1 MRIVIAGGGRV
12 GSVLA
17 ARLVAEQHTVT
28 VIERDSTTCT
38 RIFEEVGA
46 VTVCGDATNP
56 QVLESAGIATADVAA
71 AVLARD
77 PENLAFAMLV
87 RSMSSA
93 RVMVRMLDT
102 SYRDAYRLAGVK
114 ELVAEAEVV
123 VAKMST
129 AIDFPQVAGSLPL
142 AGGDA
147 LLFELAIPQHALV
160 AGKTVAQ
167 VRALEGFPRESLF
180 IGVVDPGGQTV
191 VPDGSTVLKAA
202 HTVILVARRTQL
214 AQVVEFLTA
223 EPATNA
229 SLTPLTQALRKVDF
243 LAPLSDQELAAVA
256 RGAEFL
262 QRPAGTEIFK
272 KGDPGESFFV
282 VLAGEVR
289 MLGDGGQQL
298 GTITP
303 GGFFGE
309 LALLTGE
316 PRMATAV
323 TGSACE
329 LAVVGREDFRS
340 VVMGSPAVA
349 LEMSRILGQRLSRAQ
364 GVPAPSPH
372 KRKGFFGR

>member
-28 VIERDSTTCT
+28 VIERDQATCT

-56 QVLESAGIATADVAA
+56 QVLEAAGIATADVAA
-71 AVLARD
+71 GVLARD

-87 RSMSSA
+87 RSMSPA

-102 SYRDAYRLAGVK
+102 SYREAYRLAGVK

-123 VAKMST
+123 VAKMTT
-129 AIDFPQVAGSLPL
+129 AIDFPEVAGSLPL

-147 LLFELAIPQHALV
+147 LLFELAINPRALV

-167 VRALEGFPRESLF
+167 VRTVEGFPRESLF
-180 IGVVDPGGQTV
+180 IGLVDPDGKTV
-191 VPDGSTVLKAA
+191 VPDGSTVLKAG

-214 AQVVEFLTA
+214 AQAVEFLTA
-223 EPATNA
+223 EPAHAN
-229 SLTPLTQALRKVDF
+229 LTPLMQALRKVDF
-243 LAPLSDQELAAVA
+243 LAPLSDDELAIVA

-262 QRPAGTEIFK
+262 QRPAGSEIFK

-282 VLAGEVR
+282 ALAGEVR
-289 MLGDGGQQL
+289 MMGDGGQVV
-298 GTITP
+298 GTIGP

-323 TGSACE
+323 TASACE
-329 LAVVGREDFRS
+329 LAVVGREDFRT
-340 VVMGSPAVA
+340 VVMANPAVA

-364 GVPAPSPH
+364 GVQPPS
-372 KRKGFFGR
+372 KRKGLFGR

>member
-17 ARLVAEQHTVT
+17 ARLVSEQHTVT
-28 VIERDSTTCT
+28 VIERDPATCT
-38 RIFEEVGA
+38 RLFEDVGA

-56 QVLESAGIATADVAA
+56 QALEAAGIATADVAA
-71 AVLARD
+71 GVLARD

-87 RSMSSA
+87 RSMSPA
-93 RVMVRMLDT
+93 RVMVRMLDM
-102 SYRDAYRLAGVK
+102 SYREAYRLAGVK

-123 VAKMST
+123 VAKMTT
-129 AIDFPQVAGSLPL
+129 AIDFPEVAGSLPL

-147 LLFELAIPQHALV
+147 LLFELAINPRALV

-167 VRALEGFPRESLF
+167 IRAMEGFPRESLF
-180 IGVVDPGGQTV
+180 IGVVDPEGRTV
-191 VPDGSTVLKAA
+191 APDGSTVLKAG

-214 AQVVEFLTA
+214 GPAVEFLTA
-223 EPATNA
+223 EPAHGN
-229 SLTPLTQALRKVDF
+229 LTPLTQALRKVDF
-243 LAPLSDQELAAVA
+243 LAPLSDEELAVVA

-262 QRPAGTEIFK
+262 QRPAGSEIFK

-282 VLAGEVR
+282 ALAGEVR
-289 MLGDGGQQL
+289 MMGDGGQL
-298 GTITP
+298 VGTVGP

-323 TGSACE
+323 TASACE

-340 VVMGSPAVA
+340 VVMANPAVA

-364 GVPAPSPH
+364 GVQPPS
-372 KRKGFFGR
+372 KRKSLFGR

>member
-1 MRIVIAGGGRV
+1 MKIVIAGGGRV

-28 VIERDSTTCT
+28 VIERDAATCT
-38 RIFEEVGA
+38 RLFEEVGA

-56 QVLESAGIATADVAA
+56 QTLDAAGIATADVAA
-71 AVLARD
+71 GVLARD

-102 SYRDAYRLAGVK
+102 SYREAYRLSGVK

-129 AIDFPQVAGSLPL
+129 AIDFPQVEGSLPL

-147 LLFELAIPQHALV
+147 LLFELIIGPRALV

-167 VRALEGFPRESLF
+167 VRTMEGFPRDSLF
-180 IGVVDPGGQTV
+180 IGVVDLEGKTM
-191 VPDGSTVLKAA
+191 VPDGSTVLRAGS
-202 HTVILVARRTQL
+202 TVILVSRREQL
-214 AQVVEFLTA
+214 GQAVKFLTA
-223 EPATNA
+223 EPVHA
-229 SLTPLTQALRKVDF
+229 SLTPLMQALRKVDF
-243 LAPLSDQELAAVA
+243 LAPLSDEELTVVA

-262 QRPAGTEIFK
+262 QRPAGSEIFK
-272 KGDPGESFFV
+272 KGDAGEGFFV
-282 VLAGEVR
+282 VLAGEVK
-289 MLGDGGQQL
+289 MMSDGGQL
-298 GTITP
+298 VGTVGP

-316 PRMATAV
+316 PRMATSV
-323 TGSACE
+323 TTHACE
-329 LAVVGREDFRS
+329 LAVVGRDDFRT
-340 VVMGSPAVA
+340 VVMANPSVA

-364 GVPAPSPH
+364 GVAPPSA
-372 KRKGFFGR
+372 KRKGLFGR

>member
-17 ARLVAEQHTVT
+17 ARLVSEHHTVT
-28 VIERDSTTCT
+28 VIERDAATCT

-56 QVLESAGIATADVAA
+56 QALEAAGIATADVAA
-71 AVLARD
+71 GVLARD

-87 RSMSSA
+87 RSMSPA

-102 SYRDAYRLAGVK
+102 SYREAYRLAGVK
-114 ELVAEAEVV
+114 ELVAEADVV
-123 VAKMST
+123 VAKMTT
-129 AIDFPQVAGSLPL
+129 AIDFPDVAGSLPL

-147 LLFELAIPQHALV
+147 LLFELAINPRALV

-167 VRALEGFPRESLF
+167 VRAMEGFPRESLF
-180 IGVVDPGGQTV
+180 IGMVDPEGKTV
-191 VPDGSTVLKAA
+191 VPDGSTMLKAG
-202 HTVILVARRTQL
+202 HTVILVARRTHLGQ
-214 AQVVEFLTA
+214 AVEFLTA
-223 EPATNA
+223 EPAHGN
-229 SLTPLTQALRKVDF
+229 LTPLTQALRKVDF
-243 LAPLSDQELAAVA
+243 LAPLSDEELAVVA

-262 QRPAGTEIFK
+262 QRPAGSEIFK

-282 VLAGEVR
+282 ALAGEVR
-289 MLGDGGQQL
+289 MLGDGGQL
-298 GTITP
+298 VGTVGP

-323 TGSACE
+323 TASPCE
-329 LAVVGREDFRS
+329 LAVVGREDFRT
-340 VVMGSPAVA
+340 VVMANPAVA

-364 GVPAPSPH
+364 GVQPPS
-372 KRKGFFGR
+372 KRKGRCGR